1 MSSDFIH
8 YLQCVLCDVRYDPA
22 EVTYTCPTCGPLG
35 VLGVHYDYEKISQHI
50 SRATLAE
57 DHDPTFWRY
66 RALLPISYSP
76 TDRPVL
82 SIGGTPLYAVNR
94 LRDYLGMKDLWLKD
108 ESRNPSASL
117 KDRASIIAVIRAVG
131 TYPSRQRRYEVTAV
145 HTGETKGEGKTVA
158 CASTGNAASSLAVQ
172 AASVG
177 LPCYIFVPHN
187 APRAKI
193 VQLLMCGA
201 TVFAVKGSYDD
212 AFDLCIEACNTFG
225 WYNRNTGY
233 NPYLVEGKKTVGLEI
248 AEQLDWQVPDS
259 ILVPTGDGCIISGVY
274 RGFEDLYRLGMIERI
289 PRMIAVQAEGSP
301 AIVRALQG
309 DGIVRPLQAQTV
321 ADGISVSLP
330 RNGAMA
336 VKVIRESGGFGF
348 TVSDEEILAAEKEL
362 ARLTGVFAEPSGA
375 ASYAGLRRLLSEGR
389 IERDE
394 RVVLLVT
401 GSGLKSIDAVVG
413 SAGSVV
419 PIEMGTEGMQ
429 MVEKAVSSNFQ
440 DQKGRVVNQWETS
453 S

>member
-1 MSSDFIH
+1 MSADYIH
-8 YLQCVLCDVRYDPA
+8 HLQCVLCDARYNPA
-22 EVTYTCPTCGPLG
+22 EVTYTCPTCGPSG
-35 VLGVHYDYEKISQHI
+35 VLEVHYNYGQISQHI

-57 DHDPTFWRY
+57 DHDLTFWRY
-66 RALLPISYSP
+66 RALLPISYSRG
-76 TDRPVL
+76 DRPAL
-82 SIGGTPLYAVNR
+82 SIGGTPLYTVNR
-94 LRDYLGMKDLWLKD
+94 LRTYLGLRDLWLKD
-108 ESRNPSASL
+108 DSRNPSASL
-117 KDRASIIAVIRAVG
+117 KDRASIIAVMRA
-131 TYPSRQRRYEVTAV
+131 
-145 HTGETKGEGKTVA
+145 EGKTVA

-172 AASVG
+172 AAAVG

-201 TVFAVKGSYDD
+201 IVFAVKGSYDD

-248 AEQLDWQVPDS
+248 AEQLDWQIPDS
-259 ILVPTGDGCIISGVY
+259 VLVPTGDGCIISGVY

-301 AIVRALQG
+301 AIVRALEG
-309 DGIVRPLQAQTV
+309 DGIVRPFPAQTV
-321 ADGISVSLP
+321 ADGISVGLP

-336 VKVIRESGGFGF
+336 VKVIRESGGFGI
-348 TVSDEEILAAEKEL
+348 TISDEEILAAEKEL

-375 ASYAGLRRLLSEGR
+375 ASYAGLLRLLSEGR

-413 SAGSVV
+413 TAGSVE
-419 PIEMGTEGMQ
+419 PIEKGAEGLE
-429 MVEKAVSSNFQ
+429 MVK
-440 DQKGRVVNQWETS
+440 KVVK
-453 S
+453 

>member
-1 MSSDFIH
+1 MSADHILH
-8 YLQCVLCDVRYDPA
+8 LQCVICGTAYDPA
-22 EVTYTCPTCGPLG
+22 KIEYTCPACGPLG
-35 VLGVHYDYEKISQHI
+35 VLEVQYDYDRIAQRI
-50 SRATLAE
+50 SRVTLMN
-57 DHDPTFWRY
+57 DHDSTFMRY
-66 RALLPISYSP
+66 RALLPLSYSQMEIP
-76 TDRPVL
+76 AL
-82 SIGGTPLYAVNR
+82 AIGGTPLYPVKL
-94 LRDYLGMKDLWLKD
+94 LRSHLGMRDLWLKD
-108 ESRNPSASL
+108 DSRNPSASL
-117 KDRASIIAVIRAVG
+117 KDRASIIAVMRANG
-131 TYPSRQRRYEVTAV
+131 RTL
-145 HTGETKGEGKTVA
+145 A

-177 LPCYIFVPHN
+177 LPCYIFVPYN

-201 TVFAVKGSYDD
+201 TVFAVQGSYDD

-248 AEQLDWQVPDS
+248 AEQMQWQVPES
-259 ILVPTGDGCIISGVY
+259 VLVPTGDGCIISGVY
-274 RGFEDLYRLGMIERI
+274 RGFEDFYRLGMIDRI

-301 AIVRALQG
+301 AIVRALEG
-309 DGIVRPLQAQTV
+309 DGIVRPFPAQTV
-321 ADGISVSLP
+321 ADGISVTLP

-336 VKVIRESGGFGF
+336 VKVIRESGGFGI

-375 ASYAGLRRLLSEGR
+375 AGYAGLVRLLREGR
-389 IERDE
+389 IEEDE
-394 RVVLLVT
+394 RTVLLVT

-419 PIEMGTEGMQ
+419 PIKQGAEGIQ
-429 MVEKAVSSNFQ
+429 MVGK
-440 DQKGRVVNQWETS
+440 VVKRS
-453 S
+453 

>member
-1 MSSDFIH
+1 MSADHILH
-8 YLQCVLCDVRYDPA
+8 LQCVLCGTMYDPGKI
-22 EVTYTCPTCGPLG
+22 EYTCPTCGPLG
-35 VLGVHYDYEKISQHI
+35 VLEIHYDYASIAQRI
-50 SRATLAE
+50 TRVTLMN
-57 DHDPTFWRY
+57 DHDATFLRY
-66 RALLPISYSP
+66 RALLPVSYSQIGIP
-76 TDRPVL
+76 AL
-82 SIGGTPLYAVNR
+82 SIGGTPLYPVKR
-94 LRDYLGMKDLWLKD
+94 LRSYLGMGNLWLKD
-108 ESRNPSASL
+108 DSRNPSASL
-117 KDRASIIAVIRAVG
+117 KDRASIIAVMRADG
-131 TYPSRQRRYEVTAV
+131 RTL
-145 HTGETKGEGKTVA
+145 A

-177 LPCYIFVPHN
+177 LPCYIFVPYN

-201 TVFAVKGSYDD
+201 TVFAVQGSYDD

-248 AEQLDWQVPDS
+248 AEQLQWQVPDS
-259 ILVPTGDGCIISGVY
+259 VLVPTGDGCIISGVY
-274 RGFEDLYRLGMIERI
+274 RGFEDFYRLGMIDRI
-289 PRMIAVQAEGSP
+289 PRMIAVQAAGSP
-301 AIVRALQG
+301 AIVRALEG
-309 DGIVRPLQAQTV
+309 DGIVRPYPARTI

-336 VKVIRESGGFGF
+336 VKVIRKSGGFGI
-348 TVSDEEILAAEKEL
+348 TVSDEEILEAEKEL

-375 ASYAGLRRLLSEGR
+375 AGYAGLVRLLREGR

-394 RVVLLVT
+394 RTVLLVT

-419 PIEMGTEGMQ
+419 PIEKGAEGMQ
-429 MVEKAVSSNFQ
+429 MVEKVV
-440 DQKGRVVNQWETS
+440 KGS
-453 S
+453 